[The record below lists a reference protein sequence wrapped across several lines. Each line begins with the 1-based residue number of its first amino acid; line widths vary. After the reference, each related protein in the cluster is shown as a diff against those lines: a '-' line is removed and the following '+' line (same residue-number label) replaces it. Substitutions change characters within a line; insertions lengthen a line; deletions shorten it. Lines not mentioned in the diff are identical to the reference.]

1 MTTLLFTH
9 PSSLR
14 HVTPNGHPER
24 VDRIKAVN
32 QILANE
38 HFKDLARRE
47 APLGRDE
54 DILRAH
60 AYEHLE
66 RIRAMAPAEG
76 MEISRPRHGDVGGL
90 AGGGAARRGGCHRRG
105 RRGVHGRG
113 RQRVLRA
120 EAARPPRR
128 NRRAM
133 GFCLFNQ
140 AAIAAQ
146 LCPQQHGAE
155 RVAVVDFDVHHGN
168 GTQDIFWSD
177 ANMFY
182 GSTHQMPLYPG
193 TGDVQE
199 TGVRQHLQRAAR
211 APGDGGEQFR
221 EAMNSVILPALTSS
235 RPTSSIVSAGFDA
248 HHRDPLGSLQLTEE
262 DFAWATLKLME
273 AAEVHCGGRLVSV
286 LEGGYDLQG
295 LAASVGIHVQALMRG
310 NAGMVEDGIRRRR
323 RGRDVMTEHAD
334 IASLPFEKALAELEQ
349 IVTRLESGK
358 VDLEQSI
365 AIYERGEALKK
376 HCEKLLKDAEARIE
390 KITLKPDGT
399 PSGTEPLDVD

>member
-32 QILANE
+32 QILANP
-38 HFKDLARRE
+38 HFNDLARRE

-76 MEISRPRHGDVGGL
+76 MEYLDPDTVMSVGSL
-90 AGGGAARRGGCHRRG
+90 EAALTAVGAATA
-105 RRGVHGRG
+105 GVDA
-113 RQRVLRA
+113 VFT
-120 EAARPPRR
+120 
-128 NRRAM
+128 AM

-140 AAIAAQ
+140 AAIAA
-146 LCPQQHGAE
+146 HYARHKYDAE

-199 TGVRQHLQRAAR
+199 TGVGNIFNAPLRA
-211 APGDGGEQFR
+211 GDGGEQFR
-221 EAMNSVILPALTSS
+221 EAMNSVILPALDVFA
-235 RPTSSIVSAGFDA
+235 PDLVIVSAGFDA

-310 NAGMVEDGIRRRR
+310 NAGMVEE
-323 RGRDVMTEHAD
+323 TE
-334 IASLPFEKALAELEQ
+334 FEDDDEDE
-349 IVTRLESGK
+349 I
-358 VDLEQSI
+358 
-365 AIYERGEALKK
+365 
-376 HCEKLLKDAEARIE
+376 
-390 KITLKPDGT
+390 
-399 PSGTEPLDVD
+399 